1 MELITDHMLAGVLEV
16 EINMRAKHHSA
27 NLTRPGKVM
36 VLRGLQLTVLLTV
49 CLVSSRIGFAQA
61 ERIRANDANTAA
73 QAAVQHFADVPEVK
87 YPWGWI
93 RWLMNGKIDPEASQ
107 TLGIV
112 QINPGQRNPLH
123 MHPNCEELL
132 YVISGS
138 AENIIGNSKVT
149 IGPGDLVRIPK
160 GVPHQAITIG
170 NEPFR
175 AVISYSSNDR
185 QIVNLGPDKE

>member
-1 MELITDHMLAGVLEV
+1 MRVGVLEA
-16 EINMRAKHHSA
+16 EINMKAQHNSA
-27 NLTRPGKVM
+27 NLTKLGNVM
-36 VLRGLQLTVLLTV
+36 VLRRLRWTALLIV
-49 CLVSSRIGFAQA
+49 CLVSSRVGFGQA
-61 ERIRANDANTAA
+61 GRIQVKDPNAAA
-73 QAAVQHFADVPEVK
+73 QAAVQHFAAAPEVK

-93 RWLMNGKIDPEASQ
+93 RWLMSGKIDPEASQ

-138 AENIIGNSKVT
+138 AENVIGNKKVT

-170 NEPFR
+170 NKPFE

-185 QIVNLGPDKE
+185 QVVNLGPDKE

>member
-1 MELITDHMLAGVLEV
+1 VRVEIFKA
-16 EINMRAKHHSA
+16 EINMMAQHNTAK
-27 NLTRPGKVM
+27 LTRPGKV
-36 VLRGLQLTVLLTV
+36 VVWCGLRWTALLIV
-49 CLVSSRIGFAQA
+49 ALLSSHVGFAQA
-61 ERIRANDANTAA
+61 ERIPTKDDDAAA
-73 QAAVQHFADVPEVK
+73 KAAVQHFADASEVK

-138 AENIIGNSKVT
+138 AENIIGNSKV
-149 IGPGDLVRIPK
+149 IIRPGDLVRIPK
-160 GVPHQAITIG
+160 GVPHQAIAIG
-170 NEPFR
+170 SKPFR

>member
-1 MELITDHMLAGVLEV
+1 
-16 EINMRAKHHSA
+16 
-27 NLTRPGKVM
+27 
-36 VLRGLQLTVLLTV
+36 
-49 CLVSSRIGFAQA
+49 
-61 ERIRANDANTAA
+61 
-73 QAAVQHFADVPEVK
+73 
-87 YPWGWI
+87 
-93 RWLMNGKIDPEASQ
+93 MNGKIDPEASQ

-138 AENIIGNSKVT
+138 AENIIGNKKFT

-170 NEPFR
+170 SKPFR

-185 QIVNLGPDKE
+185 QVVNLGPDKE

>member
-1 MELITDHMLAGVLEV
+1 
-16 EINMRAKHHSA
+16 MRAGALEAEIKMKVQHNSA
-27 NLTRPGKVM
+27 KLTRLGEVM
-36 VLRGLQLTVLLTV
+36 VLCRLRWTVLLFV
-49 CLVSSRIGFAQA
+49 CLVSSHVGFAQA
-61 ERIRANDANTAA
+61 EGIQGKDANAAA
-73 QAAVQHFADVPEVK
+73 QAAVQHFSEAPEVK

-138 AENIIGNSKVT
+138 AENIIGDKKVT

-170 NEPFR
+170 NKPFK

>member
-1 MELITDHMLAGVLEV
+1 MRDGVLEA
-16 EINMRAKHHSA
+16 EINMMTKHNTAK
-27 NLTRPGKVM
+27 LTRPGKVM
-36 VLRGLQLTVLLTV
+36 VRRSLRWTVLLIV

-61 ERIRANDANTAA
+61 ERIRMKDANTAA
-73 QAAVQHFADVPEVK
+73 QAAIQHFAEAPEVK

-170 NEPFR
+170 NKPFR

-185 QIVNLGPDKE
+185 QVVNLGPDKE

>member
-1 MELITDHMLAGVLEV
+1 MK
-16 EINMRAKHHSA
+16 AKHNSA
-27 NLTRPGKVM
+27 KVTRLGKVM
-36 VLRGLQLTVLLTV
+36 VRRKMRWTVLLIV
-49 CLVSSRIGFAQA
+49 CLVSSRVGFAQK
-61 ERIRANDANTAA
+61 DANAAA
-73 QAAVQHFADVPEVK
+73 QAAVQHFAAAPEVK

-93 RWLMNGKIDPEASQ
+93 RWLMSGKIDPEASQ

-138 AENIIGNSKVT
+138 AENVIGNKKVT

-170 NEPFR
+170 NKPFK

-185 QIVNLGPDKE
+185 QVVNLGPDKE

>member
-1 MELITDHMLAGVLEV
+1 MKVQH
-16 EINMRAKHHSA
+16 NSAK
-27 NLTRPGKVM
+27 LTRLGKV
-36 VLRGLQLTVLLTV
+36 VALPKLRWTVLLIV
-49 CLVSSRIGFAQA
+49 CLVSAHIGFTQA
-61 ERIRANDANTAA
+61 ERIRTKDASTAA
-73 QAAVQHFADVPEVK
+73 PGAIQHFSQAPEVK

-138 AENIIGNSKVT
+138 AENIIGNKKFT

-170 NEPFR
+170 NKPFK

-185 QIVNLGPDKE
+185 QVVNLGPDKE

>member
-1 MELITDHMLAGVLEV
+1 MRVGVLEE
-16 EINMRAKHHSA
+16 EINMKAQHNSAK
-27 NLTRPGKVM
+27 LTGVWEVM
-36 VLRGLQLTVLLTV
+36 VLRRLRWTVLLVV
-49 CLVSSRIGFAQA
+49 CLDSCRVGFAQA
-61 ERIRANDANTAA
+61 GRIQVKDPNAA
-73 QAAVQHFADVPEVK
+73 QAAVQHFAETPEVK

-138 AENIIGNSKVT
+138 AENIIGDKKVT

-170 NEPFR
+170 NRPFK

-185 QIVNLGPDKE
+185 QVVNLGPDKE

>member
-1 MELITDHMLAGVLEV
+1 MEQRCL
-16 EINMRAKHHSA
+16 RC
-27 NLTRPGKVM
+27 M
-36 VLRGLQLTVLLTV
+36 VLIIAGLFS
-49 CLVSSRIGFAQA
+49 CHIGFAQA
-61 ERIRANDANTAA
+61 ERTHANDANPAA
-73 QAAVQHFADVPEVK
+73 QAAVRHFADTPEVK

-185 QIVNLGPDKE
+185 QIVNLGPEKE

>member
-1 MELITDHMLAGVLEV
+1 VRAGALEA
-16 EINMRAKHHSA
+16 EIKMKVQHNSAK
-27 NLTRPGKVM
+27 LTRLGEVM
-36 VLRGLQLTVLLTV
+36 VLCRLRWTVLLFV
-49 CLVSSRIGFAQA
+49 CLVSSHVGFAQA
-61 ERIRANDANTAA
+61 EGIQGKDANAAA
-73 QAAVQHFADVPEVK
+73 QAAVQHFSEAPEVK

-138 AENIIGNSKVT
+138 AENIIGDKKVT

-170 NEPFR
+170 NKPFK

>member
-1 MELITDHMLAGVLEV
+1 
-16 EINMRAKHHSA
+16 
-27 NLTRPGKVM
+27 
-36 VLRGLQLTVLLTV
+36 
-49 CLVSSRIGFAQA
+49 
-61 ERIRANDANTAA
+61 
-73 QAAVQHFADVPEVK
+73 
-87 YPWGWI
+87 
-93 RWLMNGKIDPEASQ
+93 MNGKIDPEASQ

-138 AENIIGNSKVT
+138 AENIIGNSKV
-149 IGPGDLVRIPK
+149 IIRPGDLVRIPK
-160 GVPHQAITIG
+160 GMPHQAITIG
-170 NEPFR
+170 NKPFR

>member
-1 MELITDHMLAGVLEV
+1 MEQ
-16 EINMRAKHHSA
+16 RS
-27 NLTRPGKVM
+27 
-36 VLRGLQLTVLLTV
+36 LRWTVLLIAG
-49 CLVSSRIGFAQA
+49 LFSSHIGFAQT
-61 ERIRANDANTAA
+61 EGIPTNNANSAT
-73 QAAVQHFADVPEVK
+73 QAAVQHFTDAPEVK

-93 RWLMNGKIDPEASQ
+93 RWLMNRKIDPDASQ

-170 NEPFR
+170 NKPFR